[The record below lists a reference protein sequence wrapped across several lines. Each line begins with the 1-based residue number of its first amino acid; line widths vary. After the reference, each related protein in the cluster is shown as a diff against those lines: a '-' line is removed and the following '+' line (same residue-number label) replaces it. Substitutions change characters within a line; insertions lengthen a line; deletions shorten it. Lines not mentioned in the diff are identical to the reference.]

1 MSKHMKKVIVLGFLS
16 ILVFSTSAQV
26 SRSVSTEIQEIVPVV
41 FSLGTDMT
49 DVDTVDLVNSNS
61 AYLGKV
67 VVYSNTKGNWTI
79 VINSKNAGKLAGR
92 TPGNDDLYPY
102 YMGFGTVDRI
112 DLSSDFEMTYSTL
125 VAKTTVE
132 YPVSISYT
140 RLEDLQQPVVS
151 DIYSDIVTITVTI
164 S

>member
-1 MSKHMKKVIVLGFLS
+1 MWRRWI
-16 ILVFSTSAQV
+16 
-26 SRSVSTEIQEIVPVV
+26 
-41 FSLGTDMT
+41 
-49 DVDTVDLVNSNS
+49 LVNSNS

-67 VVYSNTKGNWTI
+67 VVYTNTKGIWTI

-92 TPGNDDLYPY
+92 TPGNNDLYPY

-132 YPVSISYT
+132 YPVSINYT

-151 DIYSDIVTITVTI
+151 DTYSDIVTITVTI